1 MTHFTLAT
9 LSTPAGLTAAIGVGD
24 KYYPLSQTQQFKDS
38 TVRCLLEDW
47 TQSLASLEKLAEAAQ
62 AGKLS
67 QSIAARDATL
77 ETPVRYPNKV
87 ACAGANFTSHLKE
100 MGFTDLGKWDILPV
114 FLAPPTTTLVG
125 PGTTVKVPRTTQE
138 FDWELEMV
146 VVVGKRLRHASR
158 EEAAAA
164 IAGYM
169 VGLDLSCRDLAICD
183 NQLKIDFMRGKLQD
197 TMTPAGPV
205 LVPAKF
211 VPDPDNL
218 RMTLFVNDR
227 KMQDASTNEMLFKC
241 DEILAVTSSHVTLEP
256 GDLVYTGTPSG
267 QAKSHGVPF
276 LQVGDKIC
284 GRIEGIGEL
293 NVTLKSDD

>member
-1 MTHFTLAT
+1 MTYFTLAT

-24 KYYPLSQTQQFKDS
+24 QFYPLRQTKKLQNA
-38 TVRCLLEDW
+38 TVMSLLEDW
-47 TQSLASLEKLAEAAQ
+47 PQSLAMLETLAEEAQ

-67 QSIAARDATL
+67 QCVSASDATL
-77 ETPVRYPNKV
+77 ETPVRYPKKV

-125 PGTTVKVPRTTQE
+125 PGTTVIIPRTTKE

-197 TMTPAGPV
+197 TMKPAGPV
-205 LVPAKF
+205 FMPAKF
-211 VPDPDNL
+211 VPNPNDL
-218 RMTLFVNDR
+218 KMTLFVNDR
-227 KMQDASTNEMLFKC
+227 KMQDGSTNEMLFKC
-241 DEILAVTSSHVTLEP
+241 DEILSVTSSHVTLEP
-256 GDLVYTGTPSG
+256 GDLVYTGTPGG
-267 QAKSHGVPF
+267 QAKSYGGTF
-276 LQVGDKIC
+276 LKPGDRISA
-284 GRIEGIGEL
+284 RIESVGEL

>member
-1 MTHFTLAT
+1 MTFFTLAT
-9 LSTPAGLTAAIGVGD
+9 LSTPEGLTAAIGVGD
-24 KYYPLSQTQQFKDS
+24 KYYPLSQTQQFQHA
-38 TVRCLLEDW
+38 TVMSLLEDW
-47 TQSLASLEKLAEAAQ
+47 TRSLTTLETLAEEAQ

-67 QSIAARDATL
+67 HSISASDAIL

-87 ACAGANFTSHLKE
+87 ACAGANFTGHLKE
-100 MGFTDLGKWDILPV
+100 MGFTDLSKWDILPV

-125 PGTTVKVPRTTQE
+125 PGTTVKIPRTTKE

-146 VVVGKRLRHASR
+146 VVVGQRLRHASR

-197 TMTPAGPV
+197 TMKPAGPV
-205 LVPAKF
+205 FVPAKF
-211 VPDPDNL
+211 VPNPDDL
-218 RMTLFVNDR
+218 RMTLLVNDR
-227 KMQDASTNEMLFKC
+227 KMQDASTNEMLYKC
-241 DEILAVTSSHVTLEP
+241 DEIVSVISSHVTLEP
-256 GDLVYTGTPSG
+256 GDLIYTGTPSG
-267 QAKSHGVPF
+267 QAKSHGGAW
-276 LQVGDKIC
+276 LKAGDRISA
-284 GRIEGIGEL
+284 RIEDIGEL